1 MPILS
6 DSVVETARMTKFYR
20 KEFSH
25 LLGRKITDVRAM
37 YDEEMEFWMWDG
49 TRGAVFTL
57 DNGGMF
63 IPMSDSEGNGIGYLL
78 VQEGR
83 NA

>member
-1 MPILS
+1 MPMLS

-20 KEFSH
+20 GEFSH
-25 LLGRKITDVRAM
+25 LIGRTITDVRAM
-37 YDEEMEFWMWDG
+37 YPEEMELFLWDG
-49 TRGAVFTL
+49 ELGAVFTL

-63 IPMSDSEGNGIGYLL
+63 IPMSDSEGNGVGYLMI
-78 VQEGR
+78 QEGR

>member
-1 MPILS
+1 MSMLS

-20 KEFSH
+20 GEFSH
-25 LLGRKITDVRAM
+25 LIGRTITDVRAM
-37 YDEEMEFWMWDG
+37 YEEEMETMLWYG
-49 TRGAVFTL
+49 ERGAVFTL

-63 IPMSDSEGNGIGYLL
+63 IPMSDSEGNGVGYLMI
-78 VQEGR
+78 QEGR

>member
-1 MPILS
+1 MPMLS

-20 KEFSH
+20 GEFSH
-25 LLGRKITDVRAM
+25 LIGRTITDVRAM
-37 YDEEMEFWMWDG
+37 YEEEMETMLWYG
-49 TRGAVFTL
+49 QRGAVFTL

-63 IPMSDSEGNGIGYLL
+63 IPMMDEEGNGAGSLMIM
-78 VQEGR
+78 VGR

>member
-1 MPILS
+1 MTILS
-6 DSVVETARMTKFYR
+6 DSVVDTARMTKFYR

-25 LLGRKITDVRAM
+25 LLGRTITDVRAM
-37 YDEEMEFWMWDG
+37 YDEEMELFLWSG
-49 TRGAVFTL
+49 ARGSVFTL

-63 IPMSDSEGNGIGYLL
+63 IPMSDEEGNGMGYLM
-78 VQEGR
+78 VQESK